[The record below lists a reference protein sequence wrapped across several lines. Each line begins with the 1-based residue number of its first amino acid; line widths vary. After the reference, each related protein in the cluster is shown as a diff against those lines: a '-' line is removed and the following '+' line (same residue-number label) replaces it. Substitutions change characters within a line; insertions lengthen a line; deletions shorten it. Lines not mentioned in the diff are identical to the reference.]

1 MVRKIAFEGRRGNAM
16 FEGMKTI
23 DYWDLDDNED
33 YPFEETYFYQG
44 KPFTG
49 IVTEHHEN
57 GNLKMEVELLDGF
70 DAGYRRHW
78 NRNGHLIYES
88 YYSSGTPETS
98 TREWFGSDSLWQ
110 FSILSFGYTLG
121 SWEWDRTGALV
132 KDFNEVRPLE
142 EDSWTQFRTQRDAS
156 LAPQL
161 LQDHQIMRGTAREG
175 HLDHL
180 QATLQSNKGQ
190 PAHELTGTFALE
202 HADGSKTILQ
212 VREGQLSGWFLHYDA
227 SGALIEETW
236 FQPGEP
242 RNFSR
247 TWHPDGTRATEQHG
261 DFDCLIW
268 ERAWDANGVQLF
280 SRANLPGTEIW
291 TENEQKW
298 EAYRERTGVWKA
310 AERGE

>member
-1 MVRKIAFEGRRGNAM
+1 MAQPVHEDDETETAFE
-16 FEGMKTI
+16 
-23 DYWDLDDNED
+23 
-33 YPFEETYFYQG
+33 
-44 KPFTG
+44 
-49 IVTEHHEN
+49 
-57 GNLKMEVELLDGF
+57 
-70 DAGYRRHW
+70 
-78 NRNGHLIYES
+78 
-88 YYSSGTPETS
+88 
-98 TREWFGSDSLWQ
+98 
-110 FSILSFGYTLG
+110 
-121 SWEWDRTGALV
+121 AL
-132 KDFNEVRPLE
+132 
-142 EDSWTQFRTQRDAS
+142 WTQFRTQRDAS

-280 SRANLPGTEIW
+280 SRANLPGSEIW

-298 EAYRERTGVWKA
+298 EAYRERTGVWKVP
-310 AERGE
+310 EE